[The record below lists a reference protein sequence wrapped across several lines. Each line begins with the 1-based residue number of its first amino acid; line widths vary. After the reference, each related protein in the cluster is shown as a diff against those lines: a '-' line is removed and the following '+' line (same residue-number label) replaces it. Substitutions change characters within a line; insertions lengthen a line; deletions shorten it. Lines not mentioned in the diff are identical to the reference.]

1 MAASAQPDP
10 VRPSVGEVLTLPPRA
25 NGRLTSRAERALVK
39 AAQRGDHVAVERLF
53 AAHWAAA
60 HRAAWYVV
68 RDAATAED
76 VAQEAFLAAVRALDR
91 FDRRRPFGPW
101 LRAIVARRAIDALRA
116 ARARREVSDDALAAL
131 PAPPAR
137 HDGPSAEL
145 AAALLDLPAEQ
156 RVPIVLR
163 HVLGM
168 TPSEV
173 ATALDLPVGTVN
185 SRLRRGLDALGQT
198 EDLR

>member
-1 MAASAQPDP
+1 VVTSVQPGP
-10 VRPSVGEVLTLPPRA
+10 ARRPAGELVVLPPRGD
-25 NGRLTSRAERALVK
+25 GRLSPRAERALVR
-39 AAQRGDHVAVERLF
+39 AAQRGDHAAVERLF

-116 ARARREVSDDALAAL
+116 SRARHEVSDEVLAAL
-131 PAPPAR
+131 PAPPSRA
-137 HDGPSAEL
+137 DGPSAEL
-145 AAALLDLPAEQ
+145 AAALLVLPADQ

-185 SRLRRGLDALGQT
+185 SRLRRGLDALGT
-198 EDLR
+198 DLR